1 MRSTSSTD
9 TSNRE
14 RTMLR
19 VAIDGPGGTGK
30 STIAKAVAERF
41 GIEYIDTGAMYRALG
56 LKSKRLAV
64 DPADESEVRTM
75 LDDTV
80 IDFSGGRTM
89 LDGEDVS
96 GLIRT
101 GEISMAASDI
111 SKLAIVRA
119 KVDEVSR
126 HLAATKDVVMEGRD
140 IGTTVIP
147 DAEVKI
153 FMTAS
158 PEIRAKRRYDQLIE
172 AGKEADYDQIY
183 KETMERD
190 YQDSHREVSP
200 LRQAE
205 DAVLLDTSDLTLEGS
220 IDAVA
225 RIITEKTQK

>member
-1 MRSTSSTD
+1 
-9 TSNRE
+9 
-14 RTMLR
+14 MLR

-30 STIAKAVAERF
+30 STIAKAVASRF
-41 GIEYIDTGAMYRALG
+41 GLEYIDTGAMYRALG
-56 LKSKRLAV
+56 LKALRNGV
-64 DPADESEVRTM
+64 DAADEDAVRAM
-75 LDDTV
+75 LADTV
-80 IDFSGGRTM
+80 IDFVSGQTM
-89 LDGEDVS
+89 LDDEDVS

-101 GEISMAASDI
+101 NEISMAASNI

-126 HLAATKDVVMEGRD
+126 HLAAIKDVVMEGRD
-140 IGTTVIP
+140 IGSTVIP

-158 PEIRAKRRYDQLIE
+158 PEIRATRRYEQLLA
-172 AGKEADYDQIY
+172 AGKEADYDKIF
-183 KETMERD
+183 KEIQERD

-205 DAVLLDTSDLTLEGS
+205 DAVYLDTSDMSIEEN

-225 RIITEKTQK
+225 DIITEKTGRTI

>member
-1 MRSTSSTD
+1 
-9 TSNRE
+9 
-14 RTMLR
+14 MLR

-30 STIAKAVAERF
+30 STIAKAIAARF
-41 GIEYIDTGAMYRALG
+41 GLEYIDTGAMYRALG
-56 LKSKRLAV
+56 LKARRNGVDEFNEEAVKEMLA
-64 DPADESEVRTM
+64 STS
-75 LDDTV
+75 
-80 IDFSGGRTM
+80 IDFVSGHTH

-101 GEISMAASDI
+101 NEISMAASNI

-126 HLAATKDVVMEGRD
+126 YLASTKDVVMEGRD
-140 IGTTVIP
+140 IGATVIP

-158 PEIRAKRRYDQLIE
+158 PEVRAKRRYEQLLA
-172 AGKEADYDQIY
+172 AGKEADYDTIFNEIQA
-183 KETMERD
+183 RD

-200 LRQAE
+200 LRPAD
-205 DAVLLDTSDLTLEGS
+205 DAVFLDTSDMSIEEN

-225 RIITEKTQK
+225 DIITAKTGCSA

>member
-1 MRSTSSTD
+1 
-9 TSNRE
+9 
-14 RTMLR
+14 MLR

-30 STIAKAVAERF
+30 STIAKAVAARF

-56 LKSKRLAV
+56 LKARRNGINE
-64 DPADESEVRTM
+64 ADEEAVKDM
-75 LDDTV
+75 LAATS
-80 IDFSGGRTM
+80 IDFVNGHTL

-101 GEISMAASDI
+101 NEISMAASNI

-126 HLAATKDVVMEGRD
+126 YLAATKDVVMEGRD
-140 IGTTVIP
+140 IGATVIP

-158 PEIRAKRRYDQLIE
+158 PEIRAKRRYDQLLA
-172 AGKEADYDQIY
+172 AGKEADY
-183 KETMERD
+183 ETIFRETQARD
-190 YQDSHREVSP
+190 YQDSQREVSP
-200 LRQAE
+200 LRAAD
-205 DAVLLDTSDLTLEGS
+205 DAVFLDTSDMDIEEN

-225 RIITEKTQK
+225 DIITAKTGRIA

>member
-1 MRSTSSTD
+1 
-9 TSNRE
+9 
-14 RTMLR
+14 MLR

-30 STIAKAVAERF
+30 STIAKAVAARF
-41 GIEYIDTGAMYRALG
+41 GLEYIDTGAMYRALG
-56 LKSKRLAV
+56 LKALRNGV
-64 DPADESEVRTM
+64 DAADEEAVRAM
-75 LDDTV
+75 LADTS
-80 IDFSGGRTM
+80 IDFVSGKTH

-101 GEISMAASDI
+101 NEISMAASNI

-158 PEIRAKRRYDQLIE
+158 PEIRAKRRYDQLLA
-172 AGKEADYDQIY
+172 AGKEADYETIF
-183 KETMERD
+183 KETQQRD

-200 LRQAE
+200 LRQAD
-205 DAVLLDTSDLTLEGS
+205 DAVLLDTSDMTLEEN

-225 RIITEKTQK
+225 DLISRISGLSA

>member
-1 MRSTSSTD
+1 
-9 TSNRE
+9 
-14 RTMLR
+14 MLR

-30 STIAKAVAERF
+30 SSVAKAIAERF

-56 LKSKRLAV
+56 LKAKRLGI
-64 DPADESEVRTM
+64 DPADGSAVRSM

-80 IDFSGGRTM
+80 IDFEGGRTM

-101 GEISMAASDI
+101 NEISMAASDI
-111 SKLAIVRA
+111 SKLAAVRA

-126 HLAATKDVVMEGRD
+126 HIAATKDVVMEGRD
-140 IGTTVIP
+140 ICTTVIP

-153 FMTAS
+153 FMTAA
-158 PEIRAKRRYDQLIE
+158 PEIRAERRYKQLIE

-183 KETMERD
+183 KEIIERD

-205 DAVLLDTSDLTLEGS
+205 DAVLLDTSDIDREGS

-225 RIITEKTQK
+225 QIITEKTQKKPVSMM

>member
-1 MRSTSSTD
+1 
-9 TSNRE
+9 
-14 RTMLR
+14 MLR

-30 STIAKAVAERF
+30 STIAKEIAKRF
-41 GIEYIDTGAMYRALG
+41 GLEYIDTGAMYRALG
-56 LKSKRLAV
+56 LKARRTGT
-64 DPADESEVRTM
+64 DPADEPAVKEM
-75 LDDTV
+75 LDVTA
-80 IDFSGGRTM
+80 IDFVSGSTM

-101 GEISMAASDI
+101 NEISMAASDI

-158 PEIRAKRRYDQLIE
+158 PDVRARRRYEQLLA
-172 AGKEADYDQIY
+172 AGKEADYDSIY
-183 KETMERD
+183 KEIQERD

-200 LRQAE
+200 LRQAD
-205 DAVLLDTSDLTLEGS
+205 DAVFLDTTDMSIGVN

-225 RIITEKTQK
+225 DIIKDKTGAVDR

>member
-1 MRSTSSTD
+1 
-9 TSNRE
+9 
-14 RTMLR
+14 MLR

-205 DAVLLDTSDLTLEGS
+205 DAVFLDTSDLTLEGS

>member
-1 MRSTSSTD
+1 
-9 TSNRE
+9 
-14 RTMLR
+14 MLR

-30 STIAKAVAERF
+30 STIAKAIAERF
-41 GIEYIDTGAMYRALG
+41 EIEYIDTGAMYRALG
-56 LKSKRLAV
+56 LKASKLGIDPDDETAV
-64 DPADESEVRTM
+64 KAM

-80 IDFSGGRTM
+80 IDFDSGRTM

-101 GEISMAASDI
+101 NEISMAASNY

-158 PEIRAKRRYDQLIE
+158 PEIRARRRYNQLIE
-172 AGKEADYDQIY
+172 QGRDADYDTIY
-183 KETMERD
+183 KEIQERD

-200 LRQAE
+200 LRQAD
-205 DAVLLDTSDLTLEGS
+205 DAVFLDSSDMTLEES

-225 RIITEKTQK
+225 ELVAAAL

>member
-1 MRSTSSTD
+1 
-9 TSNRE
+9 
-14 RTMLR
+14 MLR
-19 VAIDGPGGTGK
+19 VTIDGPGGTGK
-30 STIAKAVAERF
+30 STIAKAVASRF
-41 GIEYIDTGAMYRALG
+41 GLEYIDTGAMYRALG
-56 LKSKRLAV
+56 LKALRNGVEA
-64 DPADESEVRTM
+64 ADEDAVRAM

-80 IDFSGGRTM
+80 IDFVSGQTM
-89 LDGEDVS
+89 LDDEDVS

-101 GEISMAASDI
+101 NEISMAASNI

-126 HLAATKDVVMEGRD
+126 HLAAIKDVVMEGRD
-140 IGTTVIP
+140 IGSTVIP

-158 PEIRAKRRYDQLIE
+158 PEIRATRRYEQLLA
-172 AGKEADYDQIY
+172 AGKEADYDKIF
-183 KETMERD
+183 KEIQERD

-205 DAVLLDTSDLTLEGS
+205 DAVYLDTSDMSIEEN

-225 RIITEKTQK
+225 DIITEKTGCTA